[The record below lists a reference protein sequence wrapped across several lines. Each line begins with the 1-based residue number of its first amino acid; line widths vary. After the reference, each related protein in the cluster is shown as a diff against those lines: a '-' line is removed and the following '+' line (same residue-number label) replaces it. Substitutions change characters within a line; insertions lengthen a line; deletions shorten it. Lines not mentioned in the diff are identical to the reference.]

1 MLFISP
7 NLLVS
12 DESNSVP
19 ELSSEIHAEG
29 VLDNVFGSAAPP
41 RYQEHQYDALY
52 EGIDNS
58 DFFSPAASGANT
70 PRMLSRPPSSENLAV
85 HGAGGDSRGS
95 ISGSS
100 TPHRPS
106 EAAVARMTGH
116 RSPNG
121 AHVHFG
127 HDDLVERL
135 QNAHISTQEPRSAFA
150 GSGTNGSLS
159 RGPSNARQSHHG
171 ESRSPPEYIDTEN
184 TGSATNHSGGPS
196 HSSTPANMSSRS
208 SGVNLTSIGEGQML
222 VASSS
227 DSQVDLDA
235 LSRVPSYQTAMKV
248 PIRNLSFES
257 APLYMASNS
266 RSAPVT
272 PGSSPP
278 RDSPSSGH
286 SSVSNSRSPSGSTTP
301 AEGGRPHMSKS
312 ATLLSAL
319 GNKFHHHSHGHNN
332 SHHQHH

>member
-1 MLFISP
+1 LFISP

-12 DESNSVP
+12 DELNSVP
-19 ELSSEIHAEG
+19 ELSSENQAEG
-29 VLDNVFGSAAPP
+29 ALDNVFGSAAPP

-52 EGIDNS
+52 EGIDHS

-70 PRMLSRPPSSENLAV
+70 PRILSRPPSSENLAV
-85 HGAGGDSRGS
+85 HAAGGDSRGS
-95 ISGSS
+95 ISGNS

-106 EAAVARMTGH
+106 EAAVARLTGH

-150 GSGTNGSLS
+150 GTNGGLS
-159 RGPSNARQSHHG
+159 RASSSARQSYHG
-171 ESRSPPEYIDTEN
+171 ESRSPPEYLDPEN
-184 TGSATNHSGGPS
+184 TASATHHSGPHS
-196 HSSTPANMSSRS
+196 HSSTPVNMSSGN
-208 SGVNLTSIGEGQML
+208 SGVNLNSIGQGQTHNP
-222 VASSS
+222 ASP
-227 DSQVDLDA
+227 DSPLDLDA
-235 LSRVPSYQTAMKV
+235 LSRVPSYQTAIKV
-248 PIRNLSFES
+248 PVRNLSFES

-266 RSAPVT
+266 RSAPAT

-278 RDSPSSGH
+278 RDSPPSGH

-301 AEGGRPHMSKS
+301 AEGGKPHLSRS

-332 SHHQHH
+332 NHHQHH